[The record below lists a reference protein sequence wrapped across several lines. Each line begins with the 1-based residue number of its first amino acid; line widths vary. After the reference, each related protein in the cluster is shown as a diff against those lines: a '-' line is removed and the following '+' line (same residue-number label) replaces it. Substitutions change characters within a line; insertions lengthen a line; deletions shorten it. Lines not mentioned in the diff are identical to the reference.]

1 MRPIHHTLYV
11 PEVQGLRPRH
21 QCHSVSEALAD
32 TRVVLIAGPR
42 QSGKSTLAQMILSG
56 LNDPLALNL
65 DDDVTRRSAL
75 EDPAG
80 LIQHEGPVF
89 VDEIQRAPDLLL
101 AIKAAVDRDPRPGR
115 FLLTGSANVLQL
127 PRVADALPGRMEIVD
142 LWPFSQGELNG
153 KIERFIDRA
162 FNGWEGVRIVT
173 SLDRRNYLELATIG
187 GFPEVVIRR
196 EARRRRAWFEGYVR
210 TLVQRDVRDV
220 SAIERGDLGRLMRL
234 VAARSGQLLNIDN
247 LARDAAMPPSTARR
261 YLNLLELAFI
271 ALILPAWANSRTT
284 RAVHAPKVFITD
296 SGLLSHL
303 SGASPESLSASSGNA
318 GPILETFVAMELRK
332 QLAWSIERPTMHHY
346 RSKDGVEVDVVLE
359 SADGRVVGIEV
370 KAAATVR
377 PADFAG
383 LRHLASRVG
392 SLFRAG
398 LVLYAGRESVP
409 FGSSM
414 WCVPISSL
422 WQA

>member
-1 MRPIHHTLYV
+1 V
-11 PEVQGLRPRH
+11 PEPKALRPRH
-21 QCHSVSEALAD
+21 QRHRVNEALAD

-42 QSGKSTLAQMILSG
+42 QSGKSTLAQVVLG
-56 LNDPLALNL
+56 GFDHALALNL

-80 LIQHEGPVF
+80 LIQHEGTVF
-89 VDEIQRAPDLLL
+89 VDEVQRAPDLLL

-173 SLDRRNYLELATIG
+173 SIDRRRYLELATIG
-187 GFPEVVIRR
+187 GFPDVVIRPD
-196 EARRRRAWFEGYVR
+196 ARRRAAWFEAYAR
-210 TLVQRDVRDV
+210 TLVQRDVREV
-220 SAIERGDLGRLMRL
+220 SAIERGDLGRLLRL
-234 VAARSGQLLNIDN
+234 VAARSGQLLNTDN
-247 LARDAAMPPSTARR
+247 VARDAAMPPSTARR
-261 YLNLLELAFI
+261 YLSLLELAFI
-271 ALILPAWANSRTT
+271 VVLVPAWANSRTT
-284 RAVHAPKVFITD
+284 RAVHAPKLFLSD

-303 SGASPESLSASSGNA
+303 TGVSPEGVSATPASA

-332 QLAWSIERPTMHHY
+332 QLAWSIDRPTMHHY
-346 RSKDGVEVDVVLE
+346 RTKDGAEVDVVLE
-359 SADGRVVGIEV
+359 AADGRVVGIEV

-377 PADFAG
+377 PADFAD
-383 LRHLASRVG
+383 LRHLAGRVG
-392 SLFRAG
+392 SDFRAG
-398 LVLYAGRESVP
+398 LVLYAGRDSVP
-409 FGSSM
+409 FGDSM
-414 WCVPISSL
+414 WCVPISAL